1 MITAMVDIIK
11 GEDNFPCIIMEKRE
25 LSLDDII
32 QQNKEQYLLEKY
44 IVRIFTMISVPLYW
58 IHKMN
63 IIHRDIKPNNILK
76 KYIGN
81 LEVFEITDFG
91 IS

>member
-1 MITAMVDIIK
+1 
-11 GEDNFPCIIMEKRE
+11 
-25 LSLDDII
+25 
-32 QQNKEQYLLEKY
+32 
-44 IVRIFTMISVPLYW
+44 MISIPLYW

-91 IS
+91 ISKV